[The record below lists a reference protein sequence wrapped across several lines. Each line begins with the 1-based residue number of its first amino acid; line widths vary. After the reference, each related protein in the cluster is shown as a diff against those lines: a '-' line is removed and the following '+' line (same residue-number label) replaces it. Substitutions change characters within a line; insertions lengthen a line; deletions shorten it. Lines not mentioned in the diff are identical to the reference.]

1 MLRVLPDALQLYLHC
16 IGSHEMIADCSEVDF
31 VVMVERSVARFLGNR
46 LILGAVGEDAEALIR
61 LEDGALIST

>member
-1 MLRVLPDALQLYLHC
+1 
-16 IGSHEMIADCSEVDF
+16 MIADCREVDF